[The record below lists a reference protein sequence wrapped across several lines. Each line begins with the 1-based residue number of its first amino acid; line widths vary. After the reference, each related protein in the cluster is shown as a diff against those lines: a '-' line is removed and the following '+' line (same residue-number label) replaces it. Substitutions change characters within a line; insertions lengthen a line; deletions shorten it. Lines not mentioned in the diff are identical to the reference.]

1 MQISKRRAGQRAPLS
16 LLNTCPATVALP
28 VLTPSASRSP
38 NQRPV
43 FGPTG
48 LGADPGRGFSTHT
61 PLQSNASARRSCRS
75 VNQLRHDIGARGVSS
90 AQTFRQP
97 GVRRALGVRGDSV
110 KAEARRP
117 QSVCHAPTV
126 TASLIHSQPPGDQM
140 VRLRD
145 DLAQH
150 RRSHVGSCNTIGG
163 IETSELL
170 GSAFPAHNGDQPSR
184 DTLSERQET
193 QLTVPHG

>member
-1 MQISKRRAGQRAPLS
+1 VQISKRRAGQRAPLN

-28 VLTPSASRSP
+28 VLTPSSSRSP
-38 NQRPV
+38 
-43 FGPTG
+43 T
-48 LGADPGRGFSTHT
+48 
-61 PLQSNASARRSCRS
+61 RRSCRS
-75 VNQLRHDIGARGVSS
+75 VNQLRHDSGARGVSS

-117 QSVCHAPTV
+117 RSVCHAPTV
-126 TASLIHSQPPGDQM
+126 TASLIHSHPPEAAWERDQM

-145 DLAQH
+145 DLAQR